1 MQYYL
6 VAFKEKLSKLDV
18 EVEVFF
24 DLENRSWVLDK
35 SKAFNFGSE
44 GAAQNFA
51 DILATTTSDNEI
63 RMYVHKCSSNTR

>member
-6 VAFKEKLSKLDV
+6 VAFKDRLSKLDV

-24 DLENRSWVLDK
+24 DLENRLWVLDK

-51 DILATTTSDNEI
+51 DILTTTSGGDETK
-63 RMYVHKCSSNTR
+63 MYVHKCGSNTR